1 MPRLVIL
8 LALFL
13 VNLPAVHQ
21 AWTGHQIDRDGRD
34 VQATVLEAR
43 TVDGRHFVDYRL
55 PADVDPDGTPFSSRV
70 DAATLAR
77 AEETDRLPVRVVPGR
92 PGANRPDGEVS
103 SSLFLVAAISADA
116 ILLVAAGLWLYRR
129 RTRAGD
135 DPLSRPGG

>member
-1 MPRLVIL
+1 MIL

-21 AWTGHQIDRDGRD
+21 AWTGHQIDREGRD
-34 VQATVLEAR
+34 VRAIVLEAR

-55 PADVDPDGTPFSSRV
+55 PADIDPEGTPFSARV

-77 AEETDRLPVRVVPGR
+77 AEETDRLLVRVVPGR

-103 SSLFLVAAISADA
+103 SPLFLVAAVSADA
-116 ILLVAAGLWLYRR
+116 ILLVAAGLWLHRR
-129 RTRAGD
+129 RTRTED
-135 DPLSRPGG
+135 DPLSRQGG

>member
-1 MPRLVIL
+1 MIL

-21 AWTGHQIDRDGRD
+21 AWTGHQIDRQGRD
-34 VQATVLEAR
+34 VEATVLEAR

-55 PADVDPDGTPFSSRV
+55 PEDVDPDGTPFSARV

-77 AEETDRLPVRVVPGR
+77 AEATDRLPVRVVPGR
-92 PGANRPDGEVS
+92 PGANRADGEVS
-103 SSLFLVAAISADA
+103 SPLFLVAAVAADA

-129 RTRAGD
+129 RTRTDD
-135 DPLSRPGG
+135 DPLSRQGG